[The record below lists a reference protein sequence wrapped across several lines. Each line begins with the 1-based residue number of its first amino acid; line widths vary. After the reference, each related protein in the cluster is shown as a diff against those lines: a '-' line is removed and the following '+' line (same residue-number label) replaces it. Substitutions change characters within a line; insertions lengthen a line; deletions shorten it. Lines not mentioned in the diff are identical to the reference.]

1 MRSVFPMSVAAAF
14 VAGTVA
20 ASPLTAGTLQ
30 LFASGEDLATEGF
43 QAPERTKDG
52 WSLVFDHIF
61 VTLADITA
69 YQTSPPFEPQSDMPI
84 MATDQVTV
92 PGPVTV
98 DLVTEADDE
107 DRVLVAEVN
116 AQPGHYNAIAWRME
130 VADSGPAEGTS
141 MLLIGTATRG
151 DQTVPFRIAVPE
163 PLRYECGEYVG
174 DERKGFVEA
183 GGIADLEMTFH
194 LDHVFGREDKDGDD
208 PMNLDAPGF
217 EPFSGGPDVY
227 PLTMGNLHVGH
238 AGEGH
243 CRVVMP

>member
-1 MRSVFPMSVAAAF
+1 MRSLLPMSVAAVVF
-14 VAGTVA
+14 AGTVA

-43 QAPERTKDG
+43 QAPKRTKDG
-52 WSLVFDHIF
+52 WSLAFDHVF
-61 VTLADITA
+61 VTLADINA
-69 YQTSPPFEPQSDMPI
+69 YQTSPPFEPQSDRPV
-84 MATDQVTV
+84 MAMDQVTV

-98 DLVTEADDE
+98 DLVTGADDE
-107 DRVLVAEVN
+107 DRVLVAEVD
-116 AQPGHYNAIAWRME
+116 ARSGHYNAISWRME
-130 VADSGPAEGTS
+130 VADSGPAKGAS
-141 MLLIGTATRG
+141 MLFIGTATR
-151 DQTVPFRIAVPE
+151 DDRTVPFRIAVAE

-174 DERKGFVEA
+174 DERKGLVEA

-194 LDHVFGREDKDGDD
+194 LDHVFGREDKGIDD
-208 PMNLDAPGF
+208 PMNVDAPGF
-217 EPFSGGPDVY
+217 EPFSGGADVY